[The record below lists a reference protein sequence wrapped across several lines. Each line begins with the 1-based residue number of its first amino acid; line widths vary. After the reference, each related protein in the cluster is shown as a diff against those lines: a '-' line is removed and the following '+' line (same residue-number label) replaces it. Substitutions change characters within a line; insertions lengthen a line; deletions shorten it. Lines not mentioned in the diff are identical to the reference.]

1 MCHWRNGTA
10 AESRA
15 QSFVLPAP
23 LMNDVKSMFSTCFE
37 LFTENSPATVTRS
50 RTSGRRSAFNRL
62 HFTASSWS
70 LSPTWCS
77 LVRWERRPTLHT
89 VQETTAH
96 CQPDSPVADSPS
108 TRLRRAQLQ
117 SIFGLQTSTSNSTRL
132 LCVCAPARASFDAS
146 RHRQREYT
154 SVRQSD
160 DTQARWVAM
169 LVFGTSSFS
178 GGTEDRLRLQC
189 RLPCQATA
197 ATSSLRH
204 SDGEELL
211 TGVPIRPY
219 RPGWIGMGW
228 SVQGCSTMQPLLG
241 DPYHF
246 LLTFYAGNL

>member
-1 MCHWRNGTA
+1 MSSQCLA
-10 AESRA
+10 L
-15 QSFVLPAP
+15 VLNFSPKTRLPLSLGRERVVGAP
-23 LMNDVKSMFSTCFE
+23 LSTGYTSLHHRDHYHQRDVRWYDGREGPHSTLFKKPPLTVSQILLWRIPPLPVCEGHSCSQFSVCK
-37 LFTENSPATVTRS
+37 LRPATPL
-50 RTSGRRSAFNRL
+50 G
-62 HFTASSWS
+62 
-70 LSPTWCS
+70 C
-77 LVRWERRPTLHT
+77 
-89 VQETTAH
+89 
-96 CQPDSPVADSPS
+96 
-108 TRLRRAQLQ
+108 
-117 SIFGLQTSTSNSTRL
+117 
-132 LCVCAPARASFDAS
+132 CVCVCVCERASFDAS

-160 DTQARWVAM
+160 DTQAHWVAM

-228 SVQGCSTMQPLLG
+228 SEKGCSTMQPLLG